1 MNKKNNWLEFKNII
15 EEKGVKKLYH
25 FTDRDNL
32 ESIIKNGGLYS
43 WADCDEKGISILKPG
58 GGDLSRSLDA
68 RDGLQHYVR
77 VSFVK
82 DHPMMFVAMNE
93 HRISNPVVLEIDPEV
108 VWWQDSL
115 YCNKNVTRNDASYGG
130 SVEHF
135 KQVHFDTVL
144 KNRYFD
150 LAEEERP
157 FYNAEVMVKNFIPI
171 QYITNIGNFG
181 YIIPSN
187 SNKMQTKT
195 PYTAQITRNTPTAF
209 IFMIDQSVSMRKETQ
224 LYGETMAM
232 SEAVARIVNHQINEL
247 VLRCIKG
254 SETRDY
260 YDIAIIGYGENAYS
274 GWKGELDGRDFVKP
288 SELKEHPY
296 KKTTIKK
303 ETRTRKGIKV
313 VEVEEVQWIEADA
326 TKSWTRVHH
335 AFDKAKQLLQNWMKE
350 HHDKDCYPPTI
361 INITD
366 GEFNG
371 ASKEYVLQQANEL
384 KSMFTNDGN
393 VILFNIHISANKVF
407 KAFGLDKR
415 ILFDKECAFNKLL
428 NILQKEKEY
437 REGSLMDFY
446 DVINSLRDTLLSKIR
461 SGKPAELYSNLYLD
475 FAKGIRDKNEETC
488 HLTIHKSKGL
498 EFDNVLLV
506 FDETKKALDFL
517 LKTDLN
523 KTEDDHRLYYV
534 ACSRAKH
541 RLFLSI
547 PSLSES
553 EQVSIQNKYGK
564 FLTIKAN

>member
-1 MNKKNNWLEFKNII
+1 MNKKNNWQDFKNVI
-15 EEKGVKKLYH
+15 EEKGIKKLYH

-93 HRISNPVVLEIDPEV
+93 QRISNPVVLEIDPEV

-335 AFDKAKQLLQNWMKE
+335 AFDKAKQLLQNWMNE

-393 VILFNIHISANKVF
+393 VILFNIHISANKGVSVTCP
-407 KAFGLDKR
+407 ADKKEVSSNVLATTLYELSSLLPERYSDR
-415 ILFDKECAFNKLL
+415 IADLRNDTIPSDRYTAMSVNADMSTL
-428 NILQKEKEY
+428 IQ
-437 REGSLMDFY
+437 LMD
-446 DVINSLRDTLLSKIR
+446 IGTPTNIS
-461 SGKPAELYSNLYLD
+461 
-475 FAKGIRDKNEETC
+475 
-488 HLTIHKSKGL
+488 
-498 EFDNVLLV
+498 
-506 FDETKKALDFL
+506 
-517 LKTDLN
+517 
-523 KTEDDHRLYYV
+523 
-534 ACSRAKH
+534 
-541 RLFLSI
+541 
-547 PSLSES
+547 
-553 EQVSIQNKYGK
+553 QNK
-564 FLTIKAN
+564 